1 MGPGLFYCGI
11 KEKSEMTK
19 IFLADWAISGQIP
32 AAPKGASGVAQRQ
45 SGWLLTTR
53 SLVRSQAPEPY
64 KALILNGLGP
74 YLFQEEVRLNTQTE
88 HFLRGFCIQIAAC
101 VIRESGR
108 TLGRFLE
115 ILQKSADFSTT
126 PRVVGRFFQQIWV
139 NIWGLEKKIDRRP

>member
-11 KEKSEMTK
+11 KEKSEMTQ

-88 HFLRGFCIQIAAC
+88 HFLRGFRPQIAA
-101 VIRESGR
+101 
-108 TLGRFLE
+108 
-115 ILQKSADFSTT
+115 
-126 PRVVGRFFQQIWV
+126 
-139 NIWGLEKKIDRRP
+139 

>member
-11 KEKSEMTK
+11 KEKSEMTQ

-45 SGWLLTTR
+45 SAWLLTTR

-74 YLFQEEVRLNTQTE
+74 YLF
-88 HFLRGFCIQIAAC
+88 LRGG
-101 VIRESGR
+101 S
-108 TLGRFLE
+108 
-115 ILQKSADFSTT
+115 
-126 PRVVGRFFQQIWV
+126 V
-139 NIWGLEKKIDRRP
+139 NT